1 MVLETQKKNTSIRMD
16 QSLIVYIM
24 ELLNDNK

>member
-1 MVLETQKKNTSIRMD
+1 MVLEIQKNTSIRMD

>member
-1 MVLETQKKNTSIRMD
+1 MVLETQKNTSIRMD

>member
-1 MVLETQKKNTSIRMD
+1 MVLETQKNTSIRMD
-16 QSLIVYIM
+16 QSLIIYIM